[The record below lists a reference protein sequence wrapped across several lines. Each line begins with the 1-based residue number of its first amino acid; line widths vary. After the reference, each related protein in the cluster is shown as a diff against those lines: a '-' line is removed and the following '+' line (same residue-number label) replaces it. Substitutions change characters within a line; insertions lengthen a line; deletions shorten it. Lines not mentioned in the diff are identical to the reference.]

1 MIRNVRPFKGLGRLE
16 ILYGKLNR
24 LQNQIENYGLV
35 IFAADNGIS
44 REKCSNYPPMSSAE
58 IVHSHLEGSSPT
70 VKLLQRLEKNELI
83 VDVGL
88 ARPVNHLEILDY
100 HVCRGSRNFLHYDAL
115 EPFEVNKAIEIGRL
129 LWDGNYIRN
138 FDIIGVGEIG
148 VGDTMCAAAL
158 ASVFTG
164 VDIAKMVG
172 RGSASAK
179 VIDKKIDIISRA
191 LAVRSPSKENVVDLL
206 ARFGGLEIAALTG
219 FMTRAP
225 ENNKIIMLDGYVTAV
240 AALLAGQLNEK
251 VPDYL
256 IAPSLSDEPGHHI
269 VLEHLK
275 QEAIF
280 DLDINYGEGL
290 AALIGLFLAEMTTR
304 FFQ

>member
-1 MIRNVRPFKGLGRLE
+1 MNIRPFNGLGRLE
-16 ILYGKLNR
+16 ILYGKLDKLR
-24 LQNQIENYGLV
+24 NQIENYGLI

-44 REKCSNYPPMSSAE
+44 REKCSNYPPMSSAD
-58 IVHSHLEGSSPT
+58 IVLSHLNGSSPT
-70 VKLLQRLEKNELI
+70 VKLLQRLGKSELI
-83 VDVGL
+83 IDVGL
-88 ARPVNHLEILDY
+88 VRPVIHPEILDY
-100 HVCRGSRNFLHYDAL
+100 NICRGSRNFLQYDAL
-115 EPFEVNKAIEIGRL
+115 EPSEVNNAMEAGRL
-129 LWDGNYIRN
+129 LWDGNNIRN
-138 FDIIGVGEIG
+138 FDIIGIGEIG

-158 ASVFTG
+158 ASVLTG
-164 VDIAKMVG
+164 VAIAEMVG

-179 VIDKKIDIISRA
+179 VINKKADIISRA
-191 LAVRSPSKENVVDLL
+191 LAVRRPSNDNMVDLL

-219 FMTRAP
+219 FITRAP

-240 AALLAGQLNEK
+240 AALLASKLNEK

-269 VLEHLK
+269 VLECLK

-290 AALIGLFLAEMTTR
+290 AALIGLFLAEITTS
-304 FFQ
+304 FFA

>member
-1 MIRNVRPFKGLGRLE
+1 MDVRPFKGLGRLE
-16 ILYGKLNR
+16 ILYEKLYK
-24 LQNQIENYGLV
+24 LQNQIENYGLL

-44 REKCSNYPPMSSAE
+44 LESCSNYPPMSSSE
-58 IVHSHLEGSSPT
+58 IVYSHLEGSSPT
-70 VKLLQRLEKNELI
+70 VKLLQRLGKNELI

-88 ARPVNHLEILDY
+88 YRPVNHPEVLNCN
-100 HVCRGSRNFLHYDAL
+100 VCRGSRNFLHCDAL
-115 EPFEVNKAIEIGRL
+115 EPSEIHKAIEIGRS
-129 LWDGNYIRN
+129 LWDGNYIRD
-138 FDIIGVGEIG
+138 FDIIGIGEIG

-164 VDIAKMVG
+164 VQIGEMVG

-179 VIDKKIDIISRA
+179 VIDKKVDIIFRA
-191 LAVRSPSKENVVDLL
+191 LAMRSPSKENVLDLL

-219 FMTRAP
+219 FISRAP
-225 ENNKIIMLDGYVTAV
+225 EHCKIIMLDGYVTAV
-240 AALLAGQLNEK
+240 AALLATKLNEN
-251 VPDYL
+251 VADYL

-269 VLEHLK
+269 VLEHLQ

-290 AALIGLFLAEMTTR
+290 AALIGLFLAEMTMR
-304 FFQ
+304 FFA